1 MYLPSHFRE
10 DRPEVLHRLMQEYPL
25 AALISSGPSGLA
37 ANHLPLLLDPTAGPC
52 GTLTGHLA
60 RANDQWRDFGHAEV
74 LAIFQGPQSYVSPD
88 WYPSKHETG
97 KAVPTWNYAVV
108 HVRGT
113 IEIFEDAARLRG
125 FLSRLT
131 EQHEA
136 SRPTPWAVA
145 DAPTEYIDNLTRA
158 IVGFEL
164 RITGIEGKWKVS
176 QNQPER
182 NREGVV
188 AGLTA
193 ELGASGADMVE
204 LISRNR
210 TV

>member
-10 DRPEVLHRLMQEYPL
+10 DRSEVLHRLIREYPL
-25 AALISSGPSGLA
+25 AALISNGPSGMV
-37 ANHLPLLLDPTAGPC
+37 ANHLPLLFDSTAGPC

-60 RANDQWRDFGHAEV
+60 RANDQWRDFGQAEV
-74 LAIFQGPQSYVSPD
+74 LAIFQGPQSYISPD
-88 WYPSKHETG
+88 WYPTKHETG

-108 HVRGT
+108 HVWGT
-113 IEIFEDAARLRG
+113 VEVFEDPTRLRD
-125 FLSRLT
+125 FLTRLT
-131 EQHEA
+131 DRQEA
-136 SRPTPWAVA
+136 TRPTPWAVA
-145 DAPTEYIDNLTRA
+145 DAPAEYIDNLTRA

-164 RITGIEGKWKVS
+164 RITRIEGKWKVS

-193 ELGASGADMVE
+193 EPGALGADMAEV
-204 LISRNR
+204 ISRNR